1 MDLEHILRNIEA
13 LESEIRSSE
22 RYAVLSAAGLFA
34 VLLLQIDH
42 AFLDFFWFLPAFV
55 VVLFLLRVTMLRSR
69 QAELRE
75 MFPPEFKLHQPRR
88 GSLFVFLGVVL
99 AKKYSFLRIA
109 YNIFMYGLILAIL
122 AFAYAFAMPGE
133 SY

>member
-13 LESEIRSSE
+13 LESEIQSSE
-22 RYAVLSAAGLFA
+22 RYALLSAAGLFA

-88 GSLFVFLGVVL
+88 GSLFVFLGVLL
-99 AKKYSFLRIA
+99 AVT
-109 YNIFMYGLILAIL
+109 LA
-122 AFAYAFAMPGE
+122 AGVYARMVNDALTSDE
-133 SY
+133 TDETVQKASL

>member
-13 LESEIRSSE
+13 LESEIQSSE
-22 RYAVLSAAGLFA
+22 RYALLSAAGLFA
-34 VLLLQIDH
+34 VLLVQIDH

-88 GSLFVFLGVVL
+88 GSLFVFLGVLL
-99 AKKYSFLRIA
+99 AVT
-109 YNIFMYGLILAIL
+109 LA
-122 AFAYAFAMPGE
+122 AGVYARMVNDALTSDE
-133 SY
+133 TDETVQKASL

>member
-13 LESEIRSSE
+13 LESEIQSSE
-22 RYAVLSAAGLFA
+22 RYALLSAAGLFA

-88 GSLFVFLGVVL
+88 GSLFVFLGVLL
-99 AKKYSFLRIA
+99 AVT
-109 YNIFMYGLILAIL
+109 LA
-122 AFAYAFAMPGE
+122 AGVYARMVNDALTSDE
-133 SY
+133 ADETVQKASL

>member
-13 LESEIRSSE
+13 LESEIQSSE
-22 RYAVLSAAGLFA
+22 RYALLSAAGLFA
-34 VLLLQIDH
+34 VLLVQIDH

-88 GSLFVFLGVVL
+88 GSLFVFLGVLL
-99 AKKYSFLRIA
+99 AVT
-109 YNIFMYGLILAIL
+109 LA
-122 AFAYAFAMPGE
+122 AAVYARMVNDALTSDE
-133 SY
+133 TDETVQKASL